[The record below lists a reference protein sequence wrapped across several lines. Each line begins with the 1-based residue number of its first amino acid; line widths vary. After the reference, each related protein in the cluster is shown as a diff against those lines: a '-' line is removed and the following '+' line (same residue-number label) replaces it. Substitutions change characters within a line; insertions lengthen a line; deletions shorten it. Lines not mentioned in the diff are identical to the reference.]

1 MCHEEVVNAA
11 MRAAVAQAGSTQSSE
26 RGERYSSEET
36 GWSIGCSKFL
46 TSILYT
52 RLAVA
57 LGRERGVPSLEWLDY
72 LQDARI
78 SPEADVLKDIGN
90 PVALA

>member
-1 MCHEEVVNAA
+1 M
-11 MRAAVAQAGSTQSSE
+11 
-26 RGERYSSEET
+26 
-36 GWSIGCSKFL
+36 
-46 TSILYT
+46 
-52 RLAVA
+52 A